1 MYFSESDTRAKFIDE
16 QLKKSFWEEKNIIR
30 EYTFTDGR
38 KLPWNKRWNRKSAD
52 YILSHKWVKL
62 AIIEAK
68 KYDKSA
74 TDGLEQVKEYAKILH
89 IRFVY
94 ATNGKEI
101 YEFDME
107 TGNGNFVEKYPKP
120 DEIFAKIFGKNNETK
135 EKLLSAPFYLS
146 ERKPRYY
153 QEIAIRKTLEAIA
166 DDKKRILLTLATGTG
181 KTVIAFQL
189 CYKLFEA
196 RFSLDGIWSRRP
208 RILILADRNVL
219 ISQAMN
225 TFNPMEKDLVRI
237 NWEEI
242 KKRWGEVPKNAN
254 IFFSIYQALVGGKSG
269 EDDDFDAENLLPND
283 EAYFKQYEKDFFD
296 IIIIDECHRGG
307 AKEDGNWAEILQ
319 YFESAIQIG
328 LTATPKR
335 NDNIDTYAY
344 FWEPVYEY
352 SLQAGIDDGFLTPF
366 KIKRIQTNIDEL
378 VLTGADKIISWEAKN
393 SFYTQNDMDKNIV
406 IKERTHLV
414 AKTILDQ
421 IGEMEKTIIFCENQ
435 AHAADMRD
443 AINLYK
449 THSHSDYC
457 VRVTSNEWI
466 IGRNFL
472 ENFQDNDKDIPVI
485 LTSSQMLTTGV
496 DALGVK
502 NIVLD
507 RTIGSIVE
515 YKQIVGRGTR
525 IFDGKDFF
533 TIYDFKGATNDFVDE
548 IWDGNPENVEEI
560 KDLKPKKEKVE
571 KIFENFENNFEKED
585 EPKEKLVVELGAGR
599 EVKVI
604 NIETRY
610 LDPTTNKHL
619 STAEFLAKI
628 VGELPKICENEHIF
642 RSTWALPETREIL
655 LQKLENLG
663 LGKEQFADL
672 KKIFEA
678 EKSDIFDILLHISYG
693 KNIKNLDERAE
704 NAKNFLKNFEN
715 DLAREFVD
723 FLLNLYAE
731 YGILDFGTKWLPAKI
746 KLFNR
751 GEAREIGEKFGG
763 LEKLKEAYVEL
774 QREIY
779 KN

>member
-1 MYFSESDTRAKFIDE
+1 M
-16 QLKKSFWEEKNIIR
+16 
-30 EYTFTDGR
+30 
-38 KLPWNKRWNRKSAD
+38 
-52 YILSHKWVKL
+52 
-62 AIIEAK
+62 
-68 KYDKSA
+68 
-74 TDGLEQVKEYAKILH
+74 
-89 IRFVY
+89 
-94 ATNGKEI
+94 
-101 YEFDME
+101 
-107 TGNGNFVEKYPKP
+107 
-120 DEIFAKIFGKNNETK
+120 
-135 EKLLSAPFYLS
+135 
-146 ERKPRYY
+146 
-153 QEIAIRKTLEAIA
+153 
-166 DDKKRILLTLATGTG
+166 
-181 KTVIAFQL
+181 
-189 CYKLFEA
+189 
-196 RFSLDGIWSRRP
+196 
-208 RILILADRNVL
+208 
-219 ISQAMN
+219 
-225 TFNPMEKDLVRI
+225 
-237 NWEEI
+237 
-242 KKRWGEVPKNAN
+242 
-254 IFFSIYQALVGGKSG
+254 
-269 EDDDFDAENLLPND
+269 
-283 EAYFKQYEKDFFD
+283 
-296 IIIIDECHRGG
+296 
-307 AKEDGNWAEILQ
+307 
-319 YFESAIQIG
+319 
-328 LTATPKR
+328 
-335 NDNIDTYAY
+335 
-344 FWEPVYEY
+344 
-352 SLQAGIDDGFLTPF
+352 
-366 KIKRIQTNIDEL
+366 
-378 VLTGADKIISWEAKN
+378 
-393 SFYTQNDMDKNIV
+393 
-406 IKERTHLV
+406 
-414 AKTILDQ
+414 
-421 IGEMEKTIIFCENQ
+421 
-435 AHAADMRD
+435 
-443 AINLYK
+443 
-449 THSHSDYC
+449 
-457 VRVTSNEWI
+457 
-466 IGRNFL
+466 

-731 YGILDFGTKWLPAKI
+731 YGILDFGTK
-746 KLFNR
+746 
-751 GEAREIGEKFGG
+751 
-763 LEKLKEAYVEL
+763 
-774 QREIY
+774 
-779 KN
+779 